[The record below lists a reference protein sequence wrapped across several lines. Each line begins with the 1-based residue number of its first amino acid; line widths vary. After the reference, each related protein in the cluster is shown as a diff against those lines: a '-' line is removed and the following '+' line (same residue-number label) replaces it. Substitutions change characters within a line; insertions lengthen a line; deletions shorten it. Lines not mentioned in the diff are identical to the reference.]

1 MMMGFVFV
9 YSNGRRIEKIVCE
22 SFPACFF
29 SIVLGIL
36 SGPGVL
42 LFVRFFRQMSYVS
55 LSKYSCNGVCGFPL
69 LSMTNPSRSF
79 MF

>member
-1 MMMGFVFV
+1 M
-9 YSNGRRIEKIVCE
+9 
-22 SFPACFF
+22 FF

-42 LFVRFFRQMSYVS
+42 LFARFFRQMSYVS